1 MEHAIKTELA
11 QSLHRIAVLEEER
24 DWLVQAR
31 GAQDAR
37 HLALMRK
44 LHEARQE
51 IAALDRW
58 IPVVEQQC
66 FKLLRFEAQ
75 AIREL
80 RQAFGQHPPEQA
92 ELAEKILGF
101 LDRRHAA
108 LEAALVQRLLPSRSV
123 PALLADFLSDG
134 GGKLRHLRRRRQGFE
149 EKAVGIQA
157 HLAAADSGA
166 GRASS
171 LPARTAAELAGRQAA
186 VEAELEEVERA
197 LRALEADVLR
207 YRGGDWDALDGAGM
221 VGDMLGS
228 KTAMAWRGARM
239 RAAAPCASA
248 GGVRARQPDR
258 RGAAGGA
265 VGTAQDRGAGRWGDR
280 GRAWRLSARAYRD
293 GFEAASSGRGHAG
306 ARQAALLH
314 GRAGAGGLG
323 ASLKGTRA
331 PLSRCWPG

>member
-1 MEHAIKTELA
+1 M
-11 QSLHRIAVLEEER
+11 LEEER

-31 GAQDAR
+31 GAKDAR

-66 FKLLRFEAQ
+66 FKLLCFEAQ
-75 AIREL
+75 AILEL

-101 LDRRHAA
+101 LDRRH
-108 LEAALVQRLLPSRSV
+108 AALVQRLLPSRSV

-157 HLAAADSGA
+157 HLAVADSGA

-186 VEAELEEVERA
+186 VEA
-197 LRALEADVLR
+197 DVLR
-207 YRGGDWDALDGAGM
+207 YRGGNWDALDGAGM

-239 RAAAPCASA
+239 RAAAPCASD
-248 GGVRARQPDR
+248 GGVRARQSDR

-265 VGTAQDRGAGRWGDR
+265 QSAPHRIAGPDGGEIAVEHGAYQREHIETDSKLRRLAEGMLVRGKRRFYTVTQA
-280 GRAWRLSARAYRD
+280 L
-293 GFEAASSGRGHAG
+293 
-306 ARQAALLH
+306 AALVH
-314 GRAGAGGLG
+314 
-323 ASLKGTRA
+323 
-331 PLSRCWPG
+331 P